1 MAFAIMGMTL
11 DMIGLSV
18 VVTSAC
24 DLELTQAQQSIVMSM
39 PFLGNY
45 YVQIIFLIV
54 NKINLY
60 LNIGH
65 WINDVDV
72 V

>member
-45 YVQIIFLIV
+45 YAQIIFLREE
-54 NKINLY
+54 NKFTLEY
-60 LNIGH
+60 WPL
-65 WINDVDV
+65 VLMMQM
-72 V
+72 

>member
-45 YVQIIFLIV
+45 YVQIFFRIM